1 MFKLSVPWA
10 FPVAIR
16 ILVVLLYSNLSAI
29 ISVLLSIKA
38 LPPLSAFK
46 SFPLSKDFIS
56 GVSNIISSPILMF
69 IEIKE
74 KIIKKLIIF
83 FYFSFNLTIP
93 IRLINIKIINGNHT
107 ERIIGILPFSP
118 RRPEK

>member
-1 MFKLSVPWA
+1 M
-10 FPVAIR
+10 AIR

-38 LPPLSAFK
+38 LPPLSAIK

-56 GVSNIISSPILMF
+56 GVSNIISSPTLMF

-74 KIIKKLIIF
+74 KIIKKINNIF
-83 FYFSFNLTIP
+83 LFFI
-93 IRLINIKIINGNHT
+93 
-107 ERIIGILPFSP
+107 
-118 RRPEK
+118 